1 MADIFDEIDED
12 LKRDRMQVLWTRY
25 GKIGMAAVVSI
36 VLLVGAIQSYKAWKT
51 SESESSA
58 AAFQQALT
66 SDDIMDALE
75 TRRAQ
80 MTGGYAMLAQFQI
93 AAEQAATGNLQ
104 AAEAAYLKLAT
115 NASLDPIYQQAA
127 ALLSVMVA
135 PKDGELAPLLAR
147 LVDLETT
154 DGPWQSMALETSAGL
169 LLRTGDRNSA
179 LAKFKNL
186 VEMADI
192 PDGMRQRAGRMA
204 AMLSN

>member
-1 MADIFDEIDED
+1 M
-12 LKRDRMQVLWTRY
+12 
-25 GKIGMAAVVSI
+25 
-36 VLLVGAIQSYKAWKT
+36 
-51 SESESSA
+51 
-58 AAFQQALT
+58 
-66 SDDIMDALE
+66 
-75 TRRAQ
+75 
-80 MTGGYAMLAQFQI
+80 
-93 AAEQAATGNLQ
+93 
-104 AAEAAYLKLAT
+104 
-115 NASLDPIYQQAA
+115 QQAA